1 MTAHRNRHAQSLV
14 TKTAQL
20 ALAAPQVVAHRMAR
34 MATAG
39 AQPSPRDRREFHRM
53 GAEKAAAFTESWQ
66 AMALHAVQVQQALAA
81 SWLQAAWS
89 PSAFAR
95 LPATATAQLQNAA
108 LGVLSKGLAPV
119 HRKATANAKRL
130 SRAAKSR

>member
-39 AQPSPRDRREFHRM
+39 AQPSPRDRREFQRM

-95 LPATATAQLQNAA
+95 LPATATAQLQSAA

-130 SRAAKSR
+130 SRAAKRR